1 MTDPIADM
9 LTKIRNA
16 VMIRK
21 STVKIPFS
29 KIKFEIAKI
38 LEREGFVKSITKEA
52 GEDNKSP
59 WIVIGLKYRGL
70 EATVRGI
77 KRVSRPSL
85 RIYKGYKE
93 MPRVLPSLG
102 LWIVSTSR
110 GMMTN
115 AESKKQKIGGEI
127 ICEIY

>member
-1 MTDPIADM
+1 
-9 LTKIRNA
+9 
-16 VMIRK
+16 MIRK